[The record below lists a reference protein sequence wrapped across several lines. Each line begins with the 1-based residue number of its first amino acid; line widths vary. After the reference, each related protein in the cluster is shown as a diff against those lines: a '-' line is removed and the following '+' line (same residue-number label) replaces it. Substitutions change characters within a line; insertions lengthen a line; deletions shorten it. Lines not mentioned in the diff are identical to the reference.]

1 MSAMGI
7 SNARVYPALPRKSAP
22 RIICAHADHRRSDFI
37 FPRQQ
42 SLVMRAAPW
51 ERRIRPMRSWSELSV
66 YGFLLLLAATTLLAA
81 VA

>member
-1 MSAMGI
+1 MSAIGI
-7 SNARVYPALPRKSAP
+7 SNVRAYPALPQKSPP

-51 ERRIRPMRSWSELSV
+51 ERRIRPLRSWSEIAI
-66 YGFLLLLAATTLLAA
+66 YGFLLFVAATTLLAA